1 VHDAIGS
8 LMLCSSAPASYTIV
22 NGRVVVSEGHL
33 ATLDL
38 GRVIE
43 RHNQFALQ
51 LASGH

>member
-1 VHDAIGS
+1 
-8 LMLCSSAPASYTIV
+8 
-22 NGRVVVSEGHL
+22 L